1 MNREVDEADWRLF
14 RERMPLWRERQIEK
28 MVRNYQ
34 DILSSEGTAE
44 ERFFR
49 LDKRHEKDLWNVI
62 FSIEMSRSKLI
73 MNIVRLLGEGIITM
87 SDLEGFSIEFIER
100 VKPSIRK

>member
-14 RERMPLWRERQIEK
+14 RERMPLWRERQMEK

-49 LDKRHEKDLWNVI
+49 LDKRHKKDLWNVI
-62 FSIEMSRSKLI
+62 FSIEMSRSKLV